1 MNGAERILA
10 MFSGQPADCLP
21 LLPITM
27 MFAADQ
33 IGAPCGSMPADISL
47 DERRANRFHGAL
59 RMRDKIAVKVEGADS
74 GRKPEPAC

>member
-21 LLPITM
+21 LMPITM

-33 IGAPCGSMPADISL
+33 IGAPCGVCLEDKSL
-47 DERRANRFHGAL
+47 DQMA
-59 RMRDKIAVKVEGADS
+59 
-74 GRKPEPAC
+74 